1 MTRTFTGWHMA
12 TITISFFAVIIAVNL
27 TLAVLASSSWTGLVV
42 SNSYVASQNF
52 NRDAEIARQQQAL
65 GWQMKLT
72 VDRSLA
78 KIAIL
83 DRDDLPMTGLN
94 IRAVLQ
100 RPTDEAGDQVL
111 KLHEAGAGIYMANA
125 TIGSGV
131 WVADITAE
139 GPARKPLRFVQRIF
153 VK

>member
-12 TITISFFAVIIAVNL
+12 VITISFFAVIIAVNL
-27 TLAVLASSSWTGLVV
+27 TLAVFASTSWTGLVV
-42 SNSYVASQNF
+42 ANSYVASQSF
-52 NRDAEIARQQQAL
+52 NRDTEIARQQQAL
-65 GWQMKLT
+65 GWQLKLI
-72 VDRSLA
+72 VNRRLA
-78 KIAIL
+78 TIVIL
-83 DRDDLPMTGLN
+83 DRDNLSIAGLG

-111 KLHEAGAGIYMANA
+111 KLKESGSGVYMANA

-131 WVADITAE
+131 WIADITAE
-139 GPARKPLRFVQRIF
+139 GPASKTVRFVQRIF

>member
-12 TITISFFAVIIAVNL
+12 AITISFFAVIIAVNL
-27 TLAVLASSSWTGLVV
+27 TLAVLANSSWTGLVV

-65 GWQMKLT
+65 GWQMNLT

-94 IRAVLQ
+94 IHAVLQ

-139 GPARKPLRFVQRIF
+139 GPARKPVRFVQRIF

>member
-12 TITISFFAVIIAVNL
+12 AITISFFAVIIAVNL
-27 TLAVLASSSWTGLVV
+27 TLAVFASTSWTGLVV
-42 SNSYVASQNF
+42 ANSYVASQSF
-52 NRDAEIARQQQAL
+52 NRDAEIAREQQAL
-65 GWQMKLT
+65 GWQMNLV

-78 KIAIL
+78 KITIL
-83 DRDDLPMTGLN
+83 DRAGLPMTGLN
-94 IRAVLQ
+94 LRAVLQ

-111 KLHEAGAGIYMANA
+111 ELREAGAGIYSANA
-125 TIGSGV
+125 AIGSGV

-139 GPARKPLRFVQRIF
+139 NSNNDLMRFVQRIF

>member
-12 TITISFFAVIIAVNL
+12 AITISFFAVIIAVNL
-27 TLAVLASSSWTGLVV
+27 TLAVFASTSWTGLVV
-42 SNSYVASQNF
+42 ANSYVASQSF

-65 GWQMKLT
+65 GWKMNLA

-78 KIAIL
+78 KITIL
-83 DRDDLPMTGLN
+83 DRAGLPMAGLSL
-94 IRAVLQ
+94 RAVLQ
-100 RPTDEAGDQVL
+100 RPTDEAGDQIL
-111 KLHEAGAGIYMANA
+111 NLRDAGAGVYMADA

-139 GPARKPLRFVQRIF
+139 GPARKPVRFVQRVF

>member
-12 TITISFFAVIIAVNL
+12 AITISFFAVIIAVNL
-27 TLAVLASSSWTGLVV
+27 TLAVFASTSWTGLVV
-42 SNSYVASQNF
+42 ANSYVASQSF
-52 NRDAEIARQQQAL
+52 NRDAAIAKQQQAL
-65 GWQMKLT
+65 GWQMNLA

-83 DRDDLPMTGLN
+83 DRDGLPMTGLN

-100 RPTDEAGDQVL
+100 RPTDEAGDQIL
-111 KLHEAGAGIYMANA
+111 KLNEADAGIYLAH
-125 TIGSGV
+125 TPIGSGV

-139 GPARKPLRFVQRIF
+139 GPARKPVRFVQRIF

>member
-12 TITISFFAVIIAVNL
+12 VITISFFAVIIAVNL
-27 TLAVLASSSWTGLVV
+27 TLAVFASTSWTGLVV
-42 SNSYVASQNF
+42 ANSYVASQSF

-65 GWQMKLT
+65 GWQMTLT

-83 DRDDLPMTGLN
+83 DRDNLPMTGLD

-111 KLHEAGAGIYMANA
+111 ELREAGAGIYMVNT
-125 TIGSGV
+125 TIGGGV
-131 WVADITAE
+131 WVADVTAE
-139 GPARKPLRFVQRIF
+139 GAARNPVRFVRRIF

>member
-12 TITISFFAVIIAVNL
+12 AITVSFFAVIIAVNL
-27 TLAVLASSSWTGLVV
+27 TLAVFASTSWTGLVV
-42 SNSYVASQNF
+42 ANSYVASQSF

-65 GWQMKLT
+65 GWQMNLA

-83 DRDDLPMTGLN
+83 DRDGLPLAGLN

-111 KLHEAGAGIYMANA
+111 KLREAGPGIYVADA
-125 TIGSGV
+125 AIGSGV
-131 WVADITAE
+131 WVADVTAE
-139 GPARKPLRFVQRIF
+139 GPARKPVRFVQRIF

>member
-12 TITISFFAVIIAVNL
+12 AITISFFAVIIAVNL
-27 TLAVLASSSWTGLVV
+27 TLAVFASTSWTGLVV
-42 SNSYVASQNF
+42 ANSYVASQSF

-65 GWQMKLT
+65 GWQMNLV

-83 DRDDLPMTGLN
+83 DRAGLPMAGLN
-94 IRAVLQ
+94 LRAVLQ

-111 KLHEAGAGIYMANA
+111 KLREAGTGIYVANA

-139 GPARKPLRFVQRIF
+139 GPTRKPVRFVQRIF

>member
-1 MTRTFTGWHMA
+1 MIRTFTSWHMA
-12 TITISFFAVIIAVNL
+12 AITISFFAVIIAVNL
-27 TLAVLASSSWTGLVV
+27 TLAVFASTSWTGLVV
-42 SNSYVASQNF
+42 ANSYVASQSF
-52 NRDAEIARQQQAL
+52 NRDAGIARQQQAL
-65 GWQMKLT
+65 GWQMNLT

-83 DRDDLPMTGLN
+83 DRDNLPMTGLD

-111 KLHEAGAGIYMANA
+111 ELHEAGAGIYMANT
-125 TIGSGV
+125 TIGGGV

-139 GPARKPLRFVQRIF
+139 GPDRKPVRFVRRIF

>member
-12 TITISFFAVIIAVNL
+12 AITISFFAVIIAVNL
-27 TLAVLASSSWTGLVV
+27 TLAFFASSSWTGLVV
-42 SNSYVASQNF
+42 ANSYVASQSF

-65 GWQMKLT
+65 GWQMNLT
-72 VDRSLA
+72 VNRSLA
-78 KIAIL
+78 KIAIF
-83 DRDDLPMTGLN
+83 DRDNLPMTGLN

-100 RPTDEAGDQVL
+100 RPTDEDRDQVL
-111 KLHEAGAGIYMANA
+111 KLHEAGAGIYLADA

-139 GPARKPLRFVQRIF
+139 GAARKPVRFVQRIF